1 MITCLYVGLL
11 VPSAVVFHVYMF
23 LLCFYVL
30 CSLTDCAV
38 VFYSMSDIVLQ

>member
-1 MITCLYVGLL
+1 MITCSYVGLL

-23 LLCFYVL
+23 CYVFMFYVA
-30 CSLTDCAV
+30 SLI